1 MKSLPLGTEDF
12 KKVIENNYYY
22 IDKTKSIEELL
33 KNSAEVLLFTR
44 PRRFGKTLFM
54 SSLKYF
60 YDIENS
66 EENQKLFKDLYIEKS
81 SFFKNQGTYPVLDI
95 YLKDIDGT
103 NFDEML
109 LSIKDKII
117 LLIEKINLLNIELQ
131 DTTKDMISRIKQ
143 GEKVALANSLFTIS
157 RIYSEYYNKKVII
170 LIDEYEA
177 PLLNALKRGYQ
188 NEAFEFLK
196 IFYSSALKSNNY
208 LEKAILT
215 GITRISQASIFSG
228 LNNLK
233 IYDKD
238 NIKFA
243 DTFGFTQEEV
253 NQALFY
259 YKLDANKEAIKD
271 YYDGY
276 LFGEIEIYNPW
287 SIMNFLD
294 SGKLDSYWTQT
305 ANSSIIYKLLL
316 DAPENIKKKY
326 IALAKGES
334 IIYTAINFLQLQLQ
348 DLSNPN
354 KLFEFMI
361 STGYLNYDS
370 IKGQLK
376 VVNKEVLSSLPDIT
390 ENGLF
395 TTNKD
400 YINFKNAIRDNDL
413 KLLEPSLN
421 NLLGDIYSYF
431 DFPKNSNESNY
442 HVAITT
448 LLAISGIGEV
458 KSNLEAGLGRFDIAF
473 TSNHP
478 TCYSFIIEIKRAS
491 SKKEINNLLDE
502 SIKQVKDKNY
512 LNYIKDREKKGIIC
526 FCFYQKQ
533 VRVKYE
539 LL

>member
-1 MKSLPLGTEDF
+1 MKPIAIGVEDF
-12 KKVIENNYYY
+12 KKIIDTNSFYV
-22 IDKTKSIEELL
+22 DKTKGIEDI
-33 KNSAEVLLFTR
+33 KKITSEVLLFTR
-44 PRRFGKTLFM
+44 PRRFGKSLFLSTLN
-54 SSLKYF
+54 YF
-60 YDIENS
+60 YNLENS
-66 EENQKLFKDLYIEKS
+66 EENKKLFKGLYIES
-81 SFFKNQGTYPVLDI
+81 SPYFKEQGSYPVI
-95 YLKDIDGT
+95 SISLKDLKRRTYKD
-103 NFDEML
+103 ML
-109 LSIKDKII
+109 ITLHAEFRTIFDKIDSFNN
-117 LLIEKINLLNIELQ
+117 LSNNLLENYYKLKNMEENAMMEALKIFTEAFYQ
-131 DTTKDMISRIKQ
+131 HYKQ
-143 GEKVALANSLFTIS
+143 
-157 RIYSEYYNKKVII
+157 KVIL

-177 PLLNALKRGYQ
+177 PLLNAFQEGYHEEALKFFR
-188 NEAFEFLK
+188 
-196 IFYSSALKSNNY
+196 IFYSSALKGNEFI
-208 LEKAILT
+208 EKAIIT
-215 GITRISQASIFSG
+215 GITRISHASIFSG
-228 LNNLK
+228 LNNLE
-233 IYDKD
+233 IYDLTMKD
-238 NIKFA
+238 FA
-243 DTFGFTQEEV
+243 DTFGYTQDEVNKALKEYNLDKDQEEV
-253 NQALFY
+253 KKF
-259 YKLDANKEAIKD
+259 
-271 YYDGY
+271 YDGY
-276 LFGEIEIYNPW
+276 YFGDKDIYNPW
-287 SIMNFLD
+287 SINNYL
-294 SGKLDSYWTQT
+294 KHKVLKSYWTQT

>member
-66 EENQKLFKDLYIEKS
+66 EDNKKLFKDLYIEKS
-81 SFFKNQGTYPVLDI
+81 PLFKNQGTYPVIDI
-95 YLKDIDGT
+95 YLKDIDGA

-117 LLIEKINLLNIELQ
+117 LLIEKISSLNIELQ

-143 GEKVALANSLFTIS
+143 GEKVALANSLFTVS
-157 RIYSEYYNKKVII
+157 RIYSEFYNKKVII

-177 PLLNALKRGYQ
+177 PLLNALQKGYQ
-188 NEAFEFLK
+188 KEALEFLK
-196 IFYSSALKSNNY
+196 VFYSSTLKSNNY

-253 NQALFY
+253 NQALKY

-276 LFGEIEIYNPW
+276 LFGELEIYNPW

-294 SGKLDSYWTQT
+294 SGKLNSYWTQT
-305 ANSSIIYKLLL
+305 ANNSIINKLLL
-316 DAPENIKKKY
+316 DAEDDIKQNY
-326 IALAKGES
+326 ITLAKGES
-334 IIYTAINFLQLQLQ
+334 ITYTAINFHQLQLD

-361 STGYLNYDS
+361 ATGYLNYD
-370 IKGQLK
+370 GVNGELK
-376 VVNKEVLSSLPDIT
+376 VVNKEILSSLPEIT

-395 TTNKD
+395 ATNKD
-400 YINFKNAIRDNDL
+400 YINFKKAIRDAKL
-413 KLLEPSLN
+413 ELLEVSLN
-421 NLLGDIYSYF
+421 NLLGEIYSYF

-442 HVAITT
+442 HVALTT

-473 TSNHP
+473 TSIYP
-478 TCYSFIIEIKRAS
+478 TSYSFIMEIKRAS
-491 SKKEINNLLDE
+491 SIKEIDKLLDKG
-502 SIKQVKDKNY
+502 IKQVKAKKY
-512 LNYIKDREKKGIIC
+512 LNFIKDREKKGIVC